1 MNCWHRVTG
10 ILAIALITLAVP
22 LRAGALDTARLAP
35 AGAYADL
42 GTHRLHYHCVG
53 RGHPAVVI
61 DAGIGGS
68 GAEWRAVRQAL
79 VERTTVCTYDRAGY
93 GWSDPGPSPR
103 TTKRIA
109 RELRALLAAADV
121 PPPYVLVGH
130 SFGGFNV
137 RMFAARHPT
146 EVAGLVLVDSSH
158 PDEPMPRAGAAGRTL
173 NPLQDIPPPPAGAGD
188 ELAFAQYLNSR
199 RKAVFAQMDEI
210 AHFARSAGQVLG
222 AGPLPDVP
230 LIVLARDAGLGFADP
245 VAEARWQRHQRE
257 LASLSAR
264 GSWRQVAGSAHD
276 IHRARPAEV
285 AAAIGKVLEEVLERT
300 SAVPTDKGRK
310 R

>member
-1 MNCWHRVTG
+1 MSCVHRVAF
-10 ILAIALITLAVP
+10 ILAVALISLAAP

-35 AGAYADL
+35 AGVYADL

-53 RGHPAVVI
+53 KGYPAVVI
-61 DAGIGGS
+61 DTGIGGS
-68 GAEWRAVRQAL
+68 GAEWHAVRETL
-79 VERTTVCTYDRAGY
+79 VERAMVCTYDRAGY

-109 RELRALLAAADV
+109 RELRALLVAAGV

-137 RMFAARHPT
+137 RMFAARYPA

-173 NPLQDIPPPPAGAGD
+173 NPLQDISPPPAGDGD

-210 AHFARSAGQVLG
+210 AHFARSAGQVSG

-257 LASLSAR
+257 LASLSPR
-264 GSWRQVAGSAHD
+264 GRWRQVAGSAHD
-276 IHRARPAEV
+276 VHRARPAEV
-285 AAAIGKVLEEVLERT
+285 AAAIDEVLGEVLDRA
-300 SAVPTDKGRK
+300 SATRTDKVRK